1 MGHHQFIN
9 EVLVEPTSTF
19 EKATKLRKVG
29 VSLNTALHALCM
41 LFANAVNR
49 MMKPLLQRRTF
60 WKGFATGMLTTVAGI
75 LLLTWATAVIAPTEL
90 KGTWQPTWEL
100 SRKYAQI
107 QPIDLGPCDT
117 RGKDCVMFDE
127 DPVRTVPEPSTI
139 WLLGLAGAVAVRN
152 TLFGALTIAVVLL
165 GHVLGLNEKDE

>member
-1 MGHHQFIN
+1 
-9 EVLVEPTSTF
+9 
-19 EKATKLRKVG
+19 
-29 VSLNTALHALCM
+29 
-41 LFANAVNR
+41 

-75 LLLTWATAVIAPTEL
+75 LLLTWATVVVAPTEL

-100 SRKYAQI
+100 SRKYVQI

-127 DPVRTVPEPSTI
+127 DPVRKVPEPSTI

-152 TLFGALTIAVVLL
+152 MLLGALTIAVVLL
-165 GHVLGLNEKDE
+165 GHALGLNERDE

>member
-1 MGHHQFIN
+1 
-9 EVLVEPTSTF
+9 
-19 EKATKLRKVG
+19 
-29 VSLNTALHALCM
+29 
-41 LFANAVNR
+41 
-49 MMKPLLQRRTF
+49 MKPLLQRRTF

-75 LLLTWATAVIAPTEL
+75 LLLTWATAAVAPTEL

-117 RGKDCVMFDE
+117 RGKDCVMFNE
-127 DPVRTVPEPSTI
+127 DPIRKVPEPSTI

-152 TLFGALTIAVVLL
+152 MLLGALTIAVVLL
-165 GHVLGLNEKDE
+165 GHALSLNERDE

>member
-1 MGHHQFIN
+1 
-9 EVLVEPTSTF
+9 
-19 EKATKLRKVG
+19 
-29 VSLNTALHALCM
+29 
-41 LFANAVNR
+41 
-49 MMKPLLQRRTF
+49 
-60 WKGFATGMLTTVAGI
+60 MLTTVAGI
-75 LLLTWATAVIAPTEL
+75 LLLTWATAAVAPTEL

>member
-1 MGHHQFIN
+1 
-9 EVLVEPTSTF
+9 
-19 EKATKLRKVG
+19 
-29 VSLNTALHALCM
+29 
-41 LFANAVNR
+41 
-49 MMKPLLQRRTF
+49 
-60 WKGFATGMLTTVAGI
+60 MLTTVAGI
-75 LLLTWATAVIAPTEL
+75 LLLTWATAVVAPTEL

-100 SRKYAQI
+100 SRKYVQV

-165 GHVLGLNEKDE
+165 GHVLGLNERDE

>member
-1 MGHHQFIN
+1 
-9 EVLVEPTSTF
+9 
-19 EKATKLRKVG
+19 
-29 VSLNTALHALCM
+29 
-41 LFANAVNR
+41 

-75 LLLTWATAVIAPTEL
+75 LLLTWATAAVAPTEL

-100 SRKYAQI
+100 NRKYAQI

-152 TLFGALTIAVVLL
+152 TLLGALTIAVVLL
-165 GHVLGLNEKDE
+165 GHVLGLNERDE

>member
-1 MGHHQFIN
+1 
-9 EVLVEPTSTF
+9 
-19 EKATKLRKVG
+19 
-29 VSLNTALHALCM
+29 
-41 LFANAVNR
+41 
-49 MMKPLLQRRTF
+49 MKPLLQRRTF

-75 LLLTWATAVIAPTEL
+75 LLLTWATAAVAPTEL

-152 TLFGALTIAVVLL
+152 MLFGALTIAVVLL
-165 GHVLGLNEKDE
+165 GHVLGLNERDK

>member
-1 MGHHQFIN
+1 
-9 EVLVEPTSTF
+9 
-19 EKATKLRKVG
+19 
-29 VSLNTALHALCM
+29 
-41 LFANAVNR
+41 

-75 LLLTWATAVIAPTEL
+75 LLLAWATAVIAPTEL
-90 KGTWQPTWEL
+90 KDTWQPIWEL
-100 SRKYAQI
+100 SRKYAQV

-152 TLFGALTIAVVLL
+152 MLFGALTIAVVLL
-165 GHVLGLNEKDE
+165 GHALGLNERDE

>member
-1 MGHHQFIN
+1 
-9 EVLVEPTSTF
+9 
-19 EKATKLRKVG
+19 
-29 VSLNTALHALCM
+29 
-41 LFANAVNR
+41 

-75 LLLTWATAVIAPTEL
+75 LLLAWATAVIAPTEL
-90 KGTWQPTWEL
+90 KDTWQPTWEL

-107 QPIDLGPCDT
+107 QPIDLVPCDT

-152 TLFGALTIAVVLL
+152 MLFGALTIAVVLF
-165 GHVLGLNEKDE
+165 GHALGLNEGDE

>member
-1 MGHHQFIN
+1 M
-9 EVLVEPTSTF
+9 
-19 EKATKLRKVG
+19 
-29 VSLNTALHALCM
+29 
-41 LFANAVNR
+41 
-49 MMKPLLQRRTF
+49 
-60 WKGFATGMLTTVAGI
+60 GMLTTVVGI
-75 LLLTWATAVIAPTEL
+75 FLLTWATAVIAPTEL
-90 KGTWQPTWEL
+90 KGGWQPTWEL
-100 SRKYAQI
+100 SRKYAQV

-139 WLLGLAGAVAVRN
+139 WLLGLTGAVAVRN

>member
-1 MGHHQFIN
+1 
-9 EVLVEPTSTF
+9 
-19 EKATKLRKVG
+19 
-29 VSLNTALHALCM
+29 
-41 LFANAVNR
+41 

-75 LLLTWATAVIAPTEL
+75 LLLTWATVVVAPTEL

-139 WLLGLAGAVAVRN
+139 WLLGLAGVVAVRN
-152 TLFGALTIAVVLL
+152 TLLGALTIAVVLF
-165 GHVLGLNEKDE
+165 GHVLGLNERDE

>member
-1 MGHHQFIN
+1 
-9 EVLVEPTSTF
+9 
-19 EKATKLRKVG
+19 
-29 VSLNTALHALCM
+29 
-41 LFANAVNR
+41 

-75 LLLTWATAVIAPTEL
+75 LLLTWATVVVAPTEL

-100 SRKYAQI
+100 SRKYVQI

-152 TLFGALTIAVVLL
+152 MLLGALTIAVVLL
-165 GHVLGLNEKDE
+165 GHALGLNERDE

>member
-1 MGHHQFIN
+1 
-9 EVLVEPTSTF
+9 
-19 EKATKLRKVG
+19 
-29 VSLNTALHALCM
+29 
-41 LFANAVNR
+41 

-75 LLLTWATAVIAPTEL
+75 LLLTWATAAVTPTEL

-107 QPIDLGPCDT
+107 QPIDLGTCDT
-117 RGKDCVMFDE
+117 RGKDCVMFNE
-127 DPVRTVPEPSTI
+127 DPIRKVPEPSTI

-152 TLFGALTIAVVLL
+152 MLLGALTIAVVLL
-165 GHVLGLNEKDE
+165 GHALGLNERDE

>member
-1 MGHHQFIN
+1 MPENQ
-9 EVLVEPTSTF
+9 
-19 EKATKLRKVG
+19 
-29 VSLNTALHALCM
+29 
-41 LFANAVNR
+41 

-60 WKGFATGMLTTVAGI
+60 WKGFATGVLTTVAGI
-75 LLLTWATAVIAPTEL
+75 LLLTWATAAVAPTEL

-152 TLFGALTIAVVLL
+152 MLFGALTIAVVLL
-165 GHVLGLNEKDE
+165 GHALGLNERDE

>member
-1 MGHHQFIN
+1 
-9 EVLVEPTSTF
+9 
-19 EKATKLRKVG
+19 
-29 VSLNTALHALCM
+29 
-41 LFANAVNR
+41 

-75 LLLTWATAVIAPTEL
+75 LLLTWATAAVAPTEL

-107 QPIDLGPCDT
+107 QPIDLGTCDT
-117 RGKDCVMFDE
+117 RGKDCVMFNE
-127 DPVRTVPEPSTI
+127 DPIRKVPEPSTI

-152 TLFGALTIAVVLL
+152 MLLGALTIVVVLL
-165 GHVLGLNEKDE
+165 GHALGLNERDE